1 MRGERGSVSLFR
13 HFSLSRNRIISI
25 SYRSS
30 EKAIL
35 DLSPSI
41 VDIPAIL
48 TLSTPPDGIL
58 CLCGSFEKAIL
69 LLLPWIVDIPAK
81 LPLFT
86 PPNRILCLCGSSKKA
101 ILPLS
106 PWIYWN
112 RKVQFGLVVALL
124 HG

>member
-1 MRGERGSVSLFR
+1 MRGERGSVYLFR
-13 HFSLSRNRIISI
+13 HFSLSRNGIVSI

-35 DLSPSI
+35 LLSPWI

-48 TLSTPPDGIL
+48 PLSTTPNGIL
-58 CLCGSFEKAIL
+58 CLCGSPE
-69 LLLPWIVDIPAK
+69 
-81 LPLFT
+81 
-86 PPNRILCLCGSSKKA
+86 KA

-112 RKVQFGLVVALL
+112 RKV
-124 HG
+124 